1 MHEWYLNQIIQEITT
16 EVQGQRVFLKFFT
29 WICVFLLPFVIC
41 EVLKK
46 EDFDS
51 IGWLFLTSLRPKT
64 YTRTWHVT
72 IARKMRPR

>member
-51 IGWLFLTSLRPKT
+51 IG
-64 YTRTWHVT
+64 
-72 IARKMRPR
+72 

>member
-46 EDFDS
+46 RRF
-51 IGWLFLTSLRPKT
+51 WLDWMTFFNLPSS
-64 YTRTWHVT
+64 
-72 IARKMRPR
+72 

>member
-46 EDFDS
+46 K
-51 IGWLFLTSLRPKT
+51 ILTRLGLFLNLPSS
-64 YTRTWHVT
+64 
-72 IARKMRPR
+72 